1 MAQSPTYS
9 AGRPGSAVLILGA
22 IFATALIVRIPLGP
36 APVEPSMVSIS
47 TIDAHPFATFS
58 VLPVAQM
65 EQPAIDLPVAAD
77 TRTALVSAPSPSEPV
92 RVASAVAPIESAPF
106 EAAPGSPS
114 VLNQPPVLVSEP
126 LRALASTPHNEIAE
140 LAAAARCASSVESSS
155 SNPFSAVGTAFAK
168 TGAALTLAFKKTG
181 QGILAPF

>member
-1 MAQSPTYS
+1 VVNGPTYS
-9 AGRPGSAVLILGA
+9 SGRPGSALLILGA

-47 TIDAHPFATFS
+47 TIEAHPFATLS
-58 VLPVAQM
+58 ALPVAQM
-65 EQPAIDLPVAAD
+65 EQPAIDLPVAMN
-77 TRTALVSAPSPSEPV
+77 TRSARVSTASPSEPV
-92 RVASAVAPIESAPF
+92 RVASAAAPIESAPF
-106 EAAPGSPS
+106 EAAPRSPS

-140 LAAAARCASSVESSS
+140 LPAAAKYVSSVESSS
-155 SNPFSAVGTAFAK
+155 SNPFSAVGTAFVK